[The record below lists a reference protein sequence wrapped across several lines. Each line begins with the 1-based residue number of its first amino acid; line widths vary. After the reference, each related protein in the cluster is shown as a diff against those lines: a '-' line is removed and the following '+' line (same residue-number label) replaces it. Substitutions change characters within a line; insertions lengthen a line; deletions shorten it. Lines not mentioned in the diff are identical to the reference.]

1 MPSSSWQ
8 QQLLSF
14 SHAPGTPTNNQEQIF
29 RNQLGQNIRAIWN
42 DQLTE
47 ICGTSDL
54 QISQSMLP
62 LSHVKKI
69 MKSNEEVKEPA
80 YAIQLDN
87 AVDAAI
93 KKSSVKTQ
101 MDSPQKKT
109 SRTENLNSMVP
120 IKSNEAKR
128 GECKFDN

>member
-1 MPSSSWQ
+1 MPSSSRQ

-14 SHAPGTPTNNQEQIF
+14 SHASGTPTNNQEQIF
-29 RNQLGQNIRAIWN
+29 RNQLGQNIRAILN

-47 ICGTSDL
+47 ICGASDL

-109 SRTENLNSMVP
+109 SRTEDLTSMVP
-120 IKSNEAKR
+120 IKSIEAKR
-128 GECKFDN
+128 GECKFDD